1 MFHNNIIK
9 VLNWLRDIVSMRIF
23 LYLYILN
30 LVANCL
36 SILYFQNLLAYVS
49 FVMLAAIITFVEVI
63 PIKLFSQLKWLK
75 NVIVGILVILINGL
89 IVVDIFLIKEFN
101 LLFGEDVI
109 NIIADTNPTEV
120 SNFASTYLS
129 FSNILVITSIV
140 ILINLVAFFVSK
152 FVVNFK
158 RIWIVNSILCVGG
171 VFLCCI
177 SVYSQ
182 KVFGS
187 GLGIPQYASI
197 TRYVHAGY
205 LLNKRYAHVEN
216 LQNICKDVVS
226 TTSIND
232 DRIIILVIGESFS
245 KAHSSL
251 YGYKLSTNP
260 LLGKLKENGE
270 LICFENVITPYNATH
285 STMQALFSVGEF
297 GSSPLFPCFFKEA
310 GYYTH
315 ISENQYLLGAAMNFL
330 TDKKLSD
337 LMFSNRQE
345 FKYVHDEQMIDALVV
360 NHAPALYILHL
371 QGQHYAYENRYPNT
385 FNKFTCADY
394 DEKKW
399 DESQRKI
406 IAHYDNATLYNDY
419 VINKL
424 INKCRDKN
432 VCLIYL
438 SDHGEEVYDERDYMG
453 HGDISKSKKLLDY
466 QVRIPFIIWVSD
478 KFKLENNEL
487 VDKIKQNENTPI
499 TTNDISHIL
508 LGLGNI
514 DCDYYKPNRDFLN
527 DKYDKSRHRITLN
540 SVDYDAL

>member
-1 MFHNNIIK
+1 M
-9 VLNWLRDIVSMRIF
+9 
-23 LYLYILN
+23 
-30 LVANCL
+30 
-36 SILYFQNLLAYVS
+36 
-49 FVMLAAIITFVEVI
+49 
-63 PIKLFSQLKWLK
+63 
-75 NVIVGILVILINGL
+75 
-89 IVVDIFLIKEFN
+89 
-101 LLFGEDVI
+101 
-109 NIIADTNPTEV
+109 
-120 SNFASTYLS
+120 
-129 FSNILVITSIV
+129 
-140 ILINLVAFFVSK
+140 
-152 FVVNFK
+152 
-158 RIWIVNSILCVGG
+158 
-171 VFLCCI
+171 
-177 SVYSQ
+177 
-182 KVFGS
+182 
-187 GLGIPQYASI
+187 
-197 TRYVHAGY
+197 
-205 LLNKRYAHVEN
+205 NK
-216 LQNICKDVVS
+216 
-226 TTSIND
+226 
-232 DRIIILVIGESFS
+232 
-245 KAHSSL
+245 
-251 YGYKLSTNP
+251 
-260 LLGKLKENGE
+260 
-270 LICFENVITPYNATH
+270 
-285 STMQALFSVGEF
+285 
-297 GSSPLFPCFFKEA
+297 
-310 GYYTH
+310 
-315 ISENQYLLGAAMNFL
+315 
-330 TDKKLSD
+330 
-337 LMFSNRQE
+337 
-345 FKYVHDEQMIDALVV
+345 MIDALVV

-508 LGLGNI
+508 LGLGDI

>member
-1 MFHNNIIK
+1 MFHSTIVK
-9 VLNWLRDIVSMRIF
+9 GLKWLKDIVSMRIF
-23 LYLYILN
+23 IYLYLLN

-36 SILYFQNLLAYVS
+36 AIFNFQSLLAYVS
-49 FVMLAAIITFVEVI
+49 FVMLAAIITFVEVV
-63 PIKLFSQLKWLK
+63 PIKLLSQLNWLK
-75 NVIVGILVILINGL
+75 RIIVCILVMLINGL
-89 IVVDIFLIKEFN
+89 IVVDVFLIKEFS

-120 SNFASTYLS
+120 SNFASTYFS
-129 FSNILVITSIV
+129 ISNILMIIAIV
-140 ILINLVAFFVSK
+140 VLINWIALFVSK
-152 FVVNFK
+152 VVVKFK
-158 RIWIVNSILCVGG
+158 RIWVINTILCLGG
-171 VFLCCI
+171 IFLGCF

-205 LLNKRYAHVEN
+205 LLNKRYAHIEN
-216 LQNICKDVVS
+216 LQKICANIES

-232 DRIIILVIGESFS
+232 DRIIIVVIGESYS

-251 YGYKLSTNP
+251 YGYNLPTNP
-260 LLGKLKENGE
+260 LLGKLKEDGE

-285 STMQALFSVGEF
+285 STMQAIFSVGEF
-297 GSSPLFPCFFKEA
+297 SVSPLFPCLFKEA

-315 ISENQYLLGAAMNFL
+315 ISENQYLLGTTLNFL

-337 LMFSNRQE
+337 LMFSSRQE
-345 FKYVHDEQMIDALVV
+345 FKYVHDEQLIDAFAL

-385 FNKFTCADY
+385 FKKFTSADY

-399 DESQRKI
+399 SESQRGI

-424 INKCRDKN
+424 IDKCRDKN
-432 VCLIYL
+432 VCLIYF
-438 SDHGEEVYDERDYMG
+438 SDHGEEVYDARDYMG
-453 HGDISKSKKLLDY
+453 HGDISKTKELLDY
-466 QVRIPFIIWVSD
+466 QVRIPFMMWVSK
-478 KFKLENNEL
+478 KFELENKEL
-487 VDKIKQNENTPI
+487 IYKIKQNINTPI
-499 TTNDISHIL
+499 TTNDISHVL

-514 DCDYYKPNRDFLN
+514 DCVYYKQNRDFLN
-527 DKYDKSRHRITLN
+527 EKYNKSKHRITLN